1 MRRRCGRIPGHQ
13 GEHGEEMGLPG
24 EDSALQDAGFEIRA
38 VSKRGDRRLDAPG
51 VPFCYERLNGGV
63 MARLR
68 QRSDSKS
75 GIWILDY
82 RDVDG
87 KRYQVSTGTTDED
100 TAKKFLTRYEERMA
114 QVKLGL
120 LDRIG
125 KLRLPLMSC
134 APRLKS
140 SGRRP

>member
-1 MRRRCGRIPGHQ
+1 
-13 GEHGEEMGLPG
+13 
-24 EDSALQDAGFEIRA
+24 
-38 VSKRGDRRLDAPG
+38 
-51 VPFCYERLNGGV
+51 

-125 KLRLPLMSC
+125 KITAAFDELRAEAKEQRQKTMTMLEFRDLYLDR
-134 APRLKS
+134 AEHELRQAKNTRVIFKS
-140 SGRRP
+140 AADRFIDFIGDKTDHRRHT